1 MNASFFK
8 QYLRVVILSSCFAH
22 FGGLDS
28 SHCLNLAKF
37 GNHGNKVSFKKLHLF
52 CHLGIFHSTKIQKFL
67 KQEKIERKFSW
78 KLNSKSKNVKIFQGK
93 PVNRIFRKI
102 TETKLID

>member
-8 QYLRVVILSSCFAH
+8 QYLRVVILSLLCSFWWP
-22 FGGLDS
+22 GQLSLSELG
-28 SHCLNLAKF
+28 KF
-37 GNHGNKVSFKKLHLF
+37 GIYGNKVSFKKLHLF

-93 PVNRIFRKI
+93 PVNRIFKKI

>member
-1 MNASFFK
+1 M
-8 QYLRVVILSSCFAH
+8 
-22 FGGLDS
+22 
-28 SHCLNLAKF
+28 
-37 GNHGNKVSFKKLHLF
+37 
-52 CHLGIFHSTKIQKFL
+52 L

-93 PVNRIFRKI
+93 PVNRIFKKI